1 MFTELGRNSRFELKY
16 RLNYFNYLK
25 IRNMV
30 NSYMK
35 KDSFT
40 ISAGRKG
47 YLVRSLYFDTYD
59 YKAYMEKMNGDCDRI
74 KFRIRSYDDTMR
86 EDTPIRV
93 ELKVRKANRVE
104 KHSTFVK
111 GAELS
116 YFEQHRT
123 WNNLGDPVLSEFS
136 RHLVLKDLQPLIIT
150 KYTREGFKSRLN
162 DGLRITI
169 DHEVRSAHAKRLFP
183 EDALFRQH
191 HPLTVVLEIKFKAFQ
206 PAWLKELIHSYGL
219 KLIANSKF
227 TQGIQVARKD
237 LHHPGGV
244 VVVR

>member
-1 MFTELGRNSRFELKY
+1 MYRALDENSRFELKY
-16 RLNYFNYLK
+16 RLSYFDYLK

-30 NSYMK
+30 KSYMK

-40 ISAGRKG
+40 LRAGPKG

-74 KFRIRSYDDTMR
+74 KFRIRSYAATMR
-86 EDTPIRV
+86 EDTPVRV

-104 KHSTFVK
+104 KHGTFVR
-111 GAELS
+111 GEELS
-116 YFEQHRT
+116 YFEQHRA
-123 WNNLGDPVLSEFS
+123 WKSLDDPVLSEFS
-136 RHLVLKDLQPLIIT
+136 RHLVLKDLRPQIIT
-150 KYTREGFKSRLN
+150 EYTREGYQSRLN

-169 DHEVRSAHAKRLFP
+169 DHEVRSAQAKRLFP
-183 EDALFRQH
+183 EHALFRQH

-206 PAWLKELIHSYGL
+206 PSWLKELIHRYGL